1 MDLHSIKDRVFQNSV
16 TNYWNMLKQMSQNLK
31 KNSVS
36 KNMLIIV
43 SILVVFILV
52 NFWLIVTAI
61 IAFIIGKYQNTNNNK
76 EQDGKQ

>member
-36 KNMLIIV
+36 KNMFIIV
-43 SILVVFILV
+43 SILVVFILL
-52 NFWLIVTAI
+52 NFWLIVTAT

-76 EQDGKQ
+76 EQDGKK

>member
-36 KNMLIIV
+36 KNMFIIV

>member
-36 KNMLIIV
+36 KNMFIIV
-43 SILVVFILV
+43 SILVVFILL
-52 NFWLIVTAI
+52 NFWLIVTAT
-61 IAFIIGKYQNTNNNK
+61 IAFIIGKYQNTNNK
-76 EQDGKQ
+76 EQDGKK